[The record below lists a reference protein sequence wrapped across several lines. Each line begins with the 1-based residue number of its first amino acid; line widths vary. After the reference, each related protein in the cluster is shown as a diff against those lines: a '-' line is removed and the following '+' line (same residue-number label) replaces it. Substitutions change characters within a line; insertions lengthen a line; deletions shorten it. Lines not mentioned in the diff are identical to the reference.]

1 MGKKTDKAIAKLR
14 SDVQALSEAVWALKE
29 HVRIEAA
36 ADSAAADGSRKRTS
50 RKLREIETQLA
61 DGEAQGGVSGYGSV
75 RLPGANGVSRVVRW
89 QLENATT
96 DSVVPTDLDHAA
108 AVLAAAGHRQRL
120 AILIA
125 LLRQPMSVSELVSL
139 LDLGT
144 SGAAYHHLNVLQ
156 SVDLVTQQ
164 ERGTFELAPE
174 QVATVIGM
182 MSALAVS
189 PTVETEE
196 RASVQEPDGEADAE
210 A

>member
-29 HVRIEAA
+29 HVRVEAA
-36 ADSAAADGSRKRTS
+36 AESAAAGSRKRTS
-50 RKLREIETQLA
+50 RKLRQIETQLA
-61 DGEAQGGVSGYGSV
+61 DGEAQGRVSGYGSV

-89 QLENATT
+89 QLENVTT
-96 DSVVPTDLDHAA
+96 DSVLPIDLEPAA
-108 AVLAAAGHRQRL
+108 AVLSAVGHRQRL
-120 AILIA
+120 SILIA
-125 LLRQPMSVSELVSL
+125 LLRQPMSVSELVSS

-156 SVDLVTQQ
+156 NVDLVAQQ
-164 ERGTFELAPE
+164 ERGIFELAPQ

-182 MSALAVS
+182 LSALAVS

-196 RASVQEPDGEADAE
+196 SVPGQEPDGGADSAE
-210 A
+210 